1 MISNNHARITHTR
14 TRTDASL
21 YLVKKNLFKPVL
33 LNSTD
38 KKRLHIFYC
47 ILQNCGREYKQ
58 EFGLLMTETDE
69 SPRTKKQTKKT
80 DQDKKI
86 KMLMLILNQTYSK
99 NDKIQ

>member
-21 YLVKKNLFKPVL
+21 YLVKKNLFKQVL

-58 EFGLLMTETDE
+58 EFGLLMTEKVLGH
-69 SPRTKKQTKKT
+69 KKQTKKT